1 VEAFMIFQHVTPLFA
16 AGEILLGVSL
26 TIFVGAFIASV
37 GERYRWR
44 RL

>member
-1 VEAFMIFQHVTPLFA
+1 MIIQFVSPLFA

-37 GERYRWR
+37 GDRYRSR
-44 RL
+44 G